1 MEIERLKKI
10 INKDYSEKYSLVPKS
25 VLGNEATFYILEGAS
40 FNDKILENSFGLKSK
55 FIPVNESEL
64 EELRDKFYD
73 EISEIEDFVK
83 SIEVKS
89 EEDRYYFENIKSPV
103 SKLLDKIITYS
114 ITKKASDIHFD
125 PREKSAVIRIRM
137 DSILS
142 DISEIQKDLYNQVI
156 MRIKVLS
163 NLDIAKKSL
172 PQDGRFTYKNEKF
185 STDIRVS
192 TIPTVYGEKIV
203 LRILDKLKV
212 DFTFDGIGI
221 DGSDRDKL
229 IKLIGQPSGLILL
242 VGPTGSGKTSTL
254 YTILEYI
261 KNPKLNIITVEDPV
275 EYKVE
280 GINQVQVN
288 EQSGLN
294 FETGLK
300 AILRQDPD
308 KVMVGEI
315 RSLETAKVALRA
327 AITGHLVLSTL
338 HTRDAIGAVTRLV
351 EMGVPIYEVNAG
363 LIGVVS
369 QRLVRVLCPHCKKIV
384 HEYVDVFDREMDHA
398 IPVGCPMCKDG
409 YLNRTSV
416 FEILDYDAELESMFY
431 KGEDINKIRE
441 VAEKKGLVTLKDSL
455 LKLVEN
461 YTTSVEEVKKNIF
474 H

>member
-25 VLGNEATFYILEGAS
+25 VLGNEATFYILEGVI

-55 FIPVNESEL
+55 FIPVNEAEL

-351 EMGVPIYEVNAG
+351 ETGVPIYEVNAG

-416 FEILDYDAELESMFY
+416 FEILDYDDELESMFY

-441 VAEKKGLVTLKDSL
+441 VAEKKGLVTLKKSL

>member
-25 VLGNEATFYILEGAS
+25 VLGNEATFYVLEGVI

-55 FIPVNESEL
+55 FIPVNEAVL

-229 IKLIGQPSGLILL
+229 IKLVGQPSGLILL

-416 FEILDYDAELESMFY
+416 FEILDYDDELESMFY

-441 VAEKKGLVTLKDSL
+441 VAEKKGLVTLKKSL

>member
-1 MEIERLKKI
+1 MDLDRLKKI
-10 INKDYSEKYSLVPKS
+10 INRDYSEKYSLVPKDII
-25 VLGNEATFYILEGAS
+25 GNEATFYILENS
-40 FNDKILENSFGLKSK
+40 NFNEKILESSFGLKSK
-55 FIPVNESEL
+55 FIKVNEAEL
-64 EELRDKFYD
+64 TELRNKFYD
-73 EISEIEDFVK
+73 EALEIEEFVK
-83 SIEVKS
+83 SIEIKS
-89 EEDRYYFENIKSPV
+89 EDDIYYFENIESPV
-103 SKLLDKIITYS
+103 SQLLDKIITYS

-125 PREKSAVIRIRM
+125 PREDSAIIRVRM

-142 DISEIQKDLYNQVI
+142 DIANIQKDLYSQVI

-172 PQDGRFTYKNEKF
+172 PQDGRFTYKNNKF

-221 DGSDRDKL
+221 EGSDREKL

-261 KNPKLNIITVEDPV
+261 KNPQLNIITVEDPV

-288 EQSGLN
+288 EVSGLN

-308 KVMVGEI
+308 KIMVGEI
-315 RSLETAKVALRA
+315 RSLETAKVALRS

-369 QRLVRVLCPHCKKIV
+369 QRLVRVLCPHCKKII
-384 HEYVDVFDREMDHA
+384 HEYVDIFEREMDHA

-409 YLNRTSV
+409 YLNRTSA
-416 FEILDYDAELESMFY
+416 FEILDYDDELKAMFY
-431 KGEDINKIRE
+431 RGDDINKIKEAAR
-441 VAEKKGLVTLKDSL
+441 KKGLVTLKDSL
-455 LKLVEN
+455 FKLVED

>member
-156 MRIKVLS
+156 MRIKILS

>member
-1 MEIERLKKI
+1 MDLDRLKKI
-10 INKDYSEKYSLVPKS
+10 INRDYSEKYSLVPKDIIED
-25 VLGNEATFYILEGAS
+25 EATFYILENS
-40 FNDKILENSFGLKSK
+40 NFNEKILESSFGLKSK
-55 FIPVNESEL
+55 FIKVNEAEL
-64 EELRDKFYD
+64 TELRNKFYD
-73 EISEIEDFVK
+73 EALEIEDFVK
-83 SIEVKS
+83 SIEIKS
-89 EEDRYYFENIKSPV
+89 EEDKYYFENIESPV
-103 SKLLDKIITYS
+103 SQLLDKIITYS

-125 PREKSAVIRIRM
+125 PRENTAIIRVRM

-142 DISEIQKDLYNQVI
+142 DIASIQKDLYNQVI

-172 PQDGRFTYKNEKF
+172 PQDGRFTYKNNKF

-221 DGSDRDKL
+221 DGSDREKL

-261 KNPKLNIITVEDPV
+261 KNPRINIITVEDPV

-288 EQSGLN
+288 EVSGLN

-308 KVMVGEI
+308 KIMVGEI
-315 RSLETAKVALRA
+315 RSLETAKVALRS

-369 QRLVRVLCPHCKKIV
+369 QRLVRVLCPHCKKII
-384 HEYVDVFDREMDHA
+384 HEYVDIFEREMDHA

-409 YLNRTSV
+409 YLNRTSA
-416 FEILDYDAELESMFY
+416 FEILDYDDELKAMFY
-431 KGEDINKIRE
+431 RGDDINKIKE
-441 VAEKKGLVTLKDSL
+441 AAIKKGLVTLKDSL
-455 LKLVEN
+455 FKLVED

>member
-25 VLGNEATFYILEGAS
+25 VLGNEATFYILEGVS

-55 FIPVNESEL
+55 FIPVNEAEL

-73 EISEIEDFVK
+73 EISEIEDFVR

-221 DGSDRDKL
+221 YGSDRDKL

-416 FEILDYDAELESMFY
+416 FEILDYDDELESMFY

-441 VAEKKGLVTLKDSL
+441 VAEKKGLVTLKKSL

>member
-25 VLGNEATFYILEGAS
+25 VLGNEATFYILEGVS

-55 FIPVNESEL
+55 FIPVNEAEL

-185 STDIRVS
+185 SADIRVS

-221 DGSDRDKL
+221 YGSDRDKL

-416 FEILDYDAELESMFY
+416 FEILDYDDELESMFY

-441 VAEKKGLVTLKDSL
+441 VAEKKGLVTLKKSL

>member
-25 VLGNEATFYILEGAS
+25 VLGNEATFYILKGAS

-221 DGSDRDKL
+221 EGDDRDKL

-369 QRLVRVLCPHCKKIV
+369 QRLVRVLCPHCKKII

-416 FEILDYDAELESMFY
+416 FEILDYDDELESMFY
-431 KGEDINKIRE
+431 KGEDLNKIRE
-441 VAEKKGLVTLKDSL
+441 VAEKKGLVTLKKSL

>member
-25 VLGNEATFYILEGAS
+25 VLGNEATFYILEGVN

-55 FIPVNESEL
+55 FIPVNEAEL

-221 DGSDRDKL
+221 EGDDMDKL

-369 QRLVRVLCPHCKKIV
+369 QRLVRVLCPHCKKII

-398 IPVGCPMCKDG
+398 IPAGCPMCKDG

-416 FEILDYDAELESMFY
+416 FEILDYDDELESMFY

-441 VAEKKGLVTLKDSL
+441 VAEKKGLVTLKKSL

>member
-25 VLGNEATFYILEGAS
+25 VLGNEATFYVLEGVI

-55 FIPVNESEL
+55 FIPVNEAVL

-229 IKLIGQPSGLILL
+229 IKLIGQPSGLVLL

-384 HEYVDVFDREMDHA
+384 HEYIDVFDREMDHA

-416 FEILDYDAELESMFY
+416 FEILDYDDELESMFY

-441 VAEKKGLVTLKDSL
+441 VAEKKGLVTLKKSL

>member
-25 VLGNEATFYILEGAS
+25 VLGNEATFYVLEGVI

-55 FIPVNESEL
+55 FIPVNEAEL

-416 FEILDYDAELESMFY
+416 FEILDYDDELESMFY

-441 VAEKKGLVTLKDSL
+441 VAEKKGLVTLKKSL

>member
-25 VLGNEATFYILEGAS
+25 VLGNEATFYVLEGVN

-55 FIPVNESEL
+55 FISVNEAEL

-416 FEILDYDAELESMFY
+416 FEILDYDDELESMFY

-441 VAEKKGLVTLKDSL
+441 VAEKKGLVTLKKSL

>member
-1 MEIERLKKI
+1 
-10 INKDYSEKYSLVPKS
+10 
-25 VLGNEATFYILEGAS
+25 
-40 FNDKILENSFGLKSK
+40 
-55 FIPVNESEL
+55 
-64 EELRDKFYD
+64 
-73 EISEIEDFVK
+73 
-83 SIEVKS
+83 
-89 EEDRYYFENIKSPV
+89 
-103 SKLLDKIITYS
+103 
-114 ITKKASDIHFD
+114 
-125 PREKSAVIRIRM
+125 M

-142 DISEIQKDLYNQVI
+142 DIASIQKDLYNQVI

-172 PQDGRFTYKNEKF
+172 PQDGRFTYKNNKF

-221 DGSDRDKL
+221 DGSDREKL

-261 KNPKLNIITVEDPV
+261 KNPQLNIITVEDPV

-288 EQSGLN
+288 EVSGLN

-308 KVMVGEI
+308 KIMVGEI
-315 RSLETAKVALRA
+315 RSLETAKVALRS

-369 QRLVRVLCPHCKKIV
+369 QRLVRVLCPHCKKII
-384 HEYVDVFDREMDHA
+384 HEYVDIFEREMDHA

-409 YLNRTSV
+409 YLNRTSA
-416 FEILDYDAELESMFY
+416 FEILDYDDELKAMFY
-431 KGEDINKIRE
+431 RGDDINKIKEAAR
-441 VAEKKGLVTLKDSL
+441 KKGLVTLKDSL
-455 LKLVEN
+455 FKLVED

>member
-25 VLGNEATFYILEGAS
+25 VLGNEVTFYILEGAS

-384 HEYVDVFDREMDHA
+384 HEYVDVFDMEMDHA

-416 FEILDYDAELESMFY
+416 FEILDYDDELESMFY

-441 VAEKKGLVTLKDSL
+441 VAEKKGLVTLKKSL